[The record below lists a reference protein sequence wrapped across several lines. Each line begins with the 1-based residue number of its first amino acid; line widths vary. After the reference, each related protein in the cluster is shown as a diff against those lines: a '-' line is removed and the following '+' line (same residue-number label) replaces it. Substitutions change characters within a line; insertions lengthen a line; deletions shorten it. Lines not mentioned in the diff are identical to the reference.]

1 MDIQVIDSQNTLW
14 LQTLDKLR
22 YDVYH
27 LPEYARLEAKRT
39 ESTSQAFVVI
49 DGEKIF
55 FLPFLTRSCNDILGS
70 QAQNFLDL
78 YSDAISPYG
87 YPGILLSEAAT
98 KDSSFTNFALKEL
111 NSYFKNQGICSAFFQ
126 LHPIL
131 SNQFSQ
137 IFARKN
143 INQNISKYINHIGET
158 ISIDLKLSESQIW
171 ANTRK
176 GHQSTINKCKRLG
189 FTARMVN
196 LVEYLEHFQAIYQET
211 MNRVAANRF
220 YYFDQEYFVDLQNLD
235 RNIHLCL
242 VEIESEIAAAC
253 IFFECGKI
261 VQAHLGGTKNKFLP
275 LSPFNYLLDYVRYWA
290 KQRGNEL
297 MHIGSG
303 VGGTKDSLYHFKA
316 GFSKQRHDWFAL
328 QLIPDWEKYTYLTHL
343 RAESLNTRVEK
354 LFQSNFFPAYRSG

>member
-1 MDIQVIDSQNTLW
+1 MNIKVIDCQNPLW
-14 LQTLDKLR
+14 LQTLRKLR

-39 ESTSQAFVVI
+39 ASVSQAFTIV

-55 FLPFLTRSCNDILGS
+55 FLPFLIRSCNDILA
-70 QAQNFLDL
+70 QAQF
-78 YSDAISPYG
+78 SDATSLYG
-87 YPGILLSEAAT
+87 YPGVLLSEAAANT
-98 KDSSFTNFALKEL
+98 SGFVDFAIKEL
-111 NSYFKNQGICSAFFQ
+111 NYYLKVKGICSAFFQ

-131 SNQFSQ
+131 SHKFSQ
-137 IFARKN
+137 ISPETVNK
-143 INQNISKYINHIGET
+143 IGET

-196 LVEYLEHFQAIYQET
+196 LVEYVEHFQAIYEET
-211 MNRVAANRF
+211 MNRVAAKQS
-220 YYFDQEYFVDLQNLD
+220 YYFSQEYFLNLQNLD
-235 RNIHLCL
+235 GNIHLCL
-242 VEIESEIAAAC
+242 VELESEIAAAC
-253 IFFECGKI
+253 IFFECGGI
-261 VQAHLGGTKNKFLP
+261 VQAHLGGTKNKFLHQ
-275 LSPFNYLLDYVRYWA
+275 SPFNYLLDYVRYWA

-303 VGGTKDSLYHFKA
+303 VGGAKDSLYHFKA

-328 QLIPDWEKYTYLTHL
+328 RLIPDAEKYNYAPPS
-343 RAESLNTRVEK
+343 RAAMRRSNASVVGFMMRV
-354 LFQSNFFPAYRSG
+354 

>member
-1 MDIQVIDSQNTLW
+1 MNIQIVDCQNPLW
-14 LQTLDKLR
+14 LQTLRKLR

-39 ESTSQAFVVI
+39 KTDSQAFIVI

-55 FLPFLTRSCNDILGS
+55 FLPFLIRSCNDILGS
-70 QAQNFLDL
+70 KAENF
-78 YSDAISPYG
+78 SDVISPYG
-87 YPGILLSEAAT
+87 YPGVLLSEAAVNT
-98 KDSSFTNFALKEL
+98 SGFTDFALKEL
-111 NSYFKNQGICSAFFQ
+111 NYYLKFKGICSAFLR

-131 SNQFSQ
+131 SSKINQ
-137 IFARKN
+137 IFSRETVNK
-143 INQNISKYINHIGET
+143 IGET
-158 ISIDLKLSESQIW
+158 ISIDLKPSESQIW

-196 LVEYLEHFQAIYQET
+196 LVEYIENFRAIYEET
-211 MNRVAANRF
+211 MNRVAAKKS
-220 YYFDQEYFVDLQNLD
+220 YYFDQEYFLDLQNLD
-235 RNIHLCL
+235 GNIHLCL
-242 VEIESEIAAAC
+242 VELESEIAAAC
-253 IFFECGKI
+253 IFFECGGI
-261 VQAHLGGTKNKFLP
+261 VQAHLGGTKNKFLQQ
-275 LSPFNYLLDYVRYWA
+275 SPFNYLLDYVRYWA

-328 QLIPDWEKYTYLTHL
+328 RLIPDREKYNYLTHL
-343 RAESLNTRVEK
+343 RAESLNTGVEK
-354 LFQSNFFPAYRSG
+354 LFQSSFFPAYRSN

>member
-1 MDIQVIDSQNTLW
+1 MNIKVIDCQNPLW
-14 LQTLDKLR
+14 LQTLRKLR

-39 ESTSQAFVVI
+39 ASVSQAFTIV

-55 FLPFLTRSCNDILGS
+55 FLPFLIRSCNDILA
-70 QAQNFLDL
+70 QAQF
-78 YSDAISPYG
+78 SDATSLYG
-87 YPGILLSEAAT
+87 YPGVLLSEAAANT
-98 KDSSFTNFALKEL
+98 SGFVDFAIKEL
-111 NSYFKNQGICSAFFQ
+111 NYYLKVKGICSAFFQ

-131 SNQFSQ
+131 SHKFSQ
-137 IFARKN
+137 ISPETVNK
-143 INQNISKYINHIGET
+143 IGET

-196 LVEYLEHFQAIYQET
+196 LVEYVEHFQAIYEET
-211 MNRVAANRF
+211 MNRVAAKQS
-220 YYFDQEYFVDLQNLD
+220 YYFSQEYFLNLQNLD
-235 RNIHLCL
+235 GNIHLCL
-242 VEIESEIAAAC
+242 VELESEIAAAC
-253 IFFECGKI
+253 IFFECGGI
-261 VQAHLGGTKNKFLP
+261 VQAHLGGTKNKFLHQ
-275 LSPFNYLLDYVRYWA
+275 SPFNYLLDYVRYWA

-303 VGGTKDSLYHFKA
+303 VGGAKDSLYHFKA

-328 QLIPDWEKYTYLTHL
+328 RLIPDAEKYNYLTHL
-343 RAESLNTRVEK
+343 RAEFLNTKVEK
-354 LFQSNFFPAYRSG
+354 LFESSFFPAYRAG

>member
-1 MDIQVIDSQNTLW
+1 MDIQVIDSQNPLW
-14 LQTLDKLR
+14 LKTLDKLR

-98 KDSSFTNFALKEL
+98 KEYNFTNFALKEL
-111 NSYFKNQGICSAFFQ
+111 NYYFKNKGICSAFFQ

-158 ISIDLKLSESQIW
+158 ISIDLKLSESQ
-171 ANTRK
+171 N
-176 GHQSTINKCKRLG
+176 
-189 FTARMVN
+189 
-196 LVEYLEHFQAIYQET
+196 
-211 MNRVAANRF
+211 
-220 YYFDQEYFVDLQNLD
+220 
-235 RNIHLCL
+235 
-242 VEIESEIAAAC
+242 
-253 IFFECGKI
+253 
-261 VQAHLGGTKNKFLP
+261 
-275 LSPFNYLLDYVRYWA
+275 
-290 KQRGNEL
+290 
-297 MHIGSG
+297 
-303 VGGTKDSLYHFKA
+303 
-316 GFSKQRHDWFAL
+316 
-328 QLIPDWEKYTYLTHL
+328 
-343 RAESLNTRVEK
+343 
-354 LFQSNFFPAYRSG
+354 

>member
-1 MDIQVIDSQNTLW
+1 MNIQVVDYQNPLW
-14 LQTLDKLR
+14 LQTLRKLR

-27 LPEYARLEAKRT
+27 LPEYVRLEAKRT
-39 ESTSQAFVVI
+39 NTNSQAFILI

-55 FLPFLTRSCNDILGS
+55 FLPFLIRSCNDILGS
-70 QAQNFLDL
+70 QSQDF
-78 YSDAISPYG
+78 SDAISPYG
-87 YPGILLSEAAT
+87 YPGVLLSEAAVNT
-98 KDSSFTNFALKEL
+98 PGFTDFALEEL
-111 NSYFKNQGICSAFFQ
+111 NYYLRVKGICSAYFQ

-131 SNQFSQ
+131 SNKFSP
-137 IFARKN
+137 IFLQQTANK
-143 INQNISKYINHIGET
+143 IGET

-196 LVEYLEHFQAIYQET
+196 LVEYVENFQTIYEET
-211 MNRVAANRF
+211 MNRVAAKQS
-220 YYFDQEYFVDLQNLD
+220 YYFDREYFSDLLKLD
-235 RNIHLCL
+235 GNIHLCL
-242 VEIESEIAAAC
+242 VELESEIAAAC
-253 IFFECGKI
+253 ILFECGGI
-261 VQAHLGGTKNKFLP
+261 VQAHLGGTKNKFLAS
-275 LSPFNYLLDYVRYWA
+275 SPFNYLLDYVRYWA

-328 QLIPDWEKYTYLTHL
+328 RLIPDIEKYNYLTHL
-343 RAESLNTRVEK
+343 RAESLNTGVDQLLE
-354 LFQSNFFPAYRSG
+354 SNFFPAYRSN

>member
-1 MDIQVIDSQNTLW
+1 MNIQVIDSQNPLW

-39 ESTSQAFVVI
+39 ESESQAFIVI
-49 DGEKIF
+49 DGDKIF
-55 FLPFLTRSCNDILGS
+55 FLPFLIRSCDDILGS
-70 QAQNFLDL
+70 QAQNFLDV
-78 YSDAISPYG
+78 ISPYG

-98 KDSSFTNFALKEL
+98 NAPTFTNYALKEL
-111 NSYFKNQGICSAFFQ
+111 NYYFKSKGICSAFFQ

-131 SNQFSQ
+131 SNQFSE
-137 IFARKN
+137 IFAQKNVSKNIDKN
-143 INQNISKYINHIGET
+143 INQIGET
-158 ISIDLKLSESQIW
+158 ISVDLKLSDSQIW

-196 LVEYLEHFQAIYQET
+196 LAEYLEHFQAIYEET
-211 MNRVAANRF
+211 MNRVAASES
-220 YYFDQEYFVDLQNLD
+220 YYFNQEYFLDLQNLD
-235 RNIHLCL
+235 GKIHLCL
-242 VEIESEIAAAC
+242 VELESEIAAAC

-316 GFSKQRHDWFAL
+316 GFSKQRHNWFAL
-328 QLIPDWEKYTYLTHL
+328 RLIPDLEKYTYLTHL
-343 RAESLNTRVEK
+343 RAESLNTRVDK
-354 LFQSNFFPAYRSG
+354 LFQSSFFPAYRSN

>member
-1 MDIQVIDSQNTLW
+1 MNIQVIDSQNHLW
-14 LQTLDKLR
+14 LQILRRLR

-27 LPEYARLEAKRT
+27 LPEYAQLEAKRT
-39 ESTSQAFVVI
+39 ASESKAFIVI
-49 DGEKIF
+49 DGDKIF
-55 FLPFLTRSCNDILGS
+55 FLPFLIRSCNDILGS
-70 QAQNFLDL
+70 KAQNF
-78 YSDAISPYG
+78 SDAISPYG
-87 YPGILLSEAAT
+87 YPGVLLSEAAT
-98 KDSSFTNFALKEL
+98 NESKFTDFALKEL
-111 NSYFKNQGICSAFFQ
+111 NYYFKSEDICSAFFQ

-131 SNQFSQ
+131 SNGDKISQ
-137 IFARKN
+137 ILS
-143 INQNISKYINHIGET
+143 QNTVNKIGET
-158 ISIDLKLSESQIW
+158 ISVDLKLSESQIW

-196 LVEYLEHFQAIYQET
+196 LVEYLEHFQAIYEET
-211 MNRVAANRF
+211 MNRVAANKF

-275 LSPFNYLLDYVRYWA
+275 LSPFNYLLDYVRYWS

-343 RAESLNTRVEK
+343 RAESLNTKVEK
-354 LFQSNFFPAYRSG
+354 LFQSNFFPAYRSS

>member
-1 MDIQVIDSQNTLW
+1 MNIQVIDSQNPLW
-14 LQTLDKLR
+14 LQTLDRLR

-27 LPEYARLEAKRT
+27 LPEYARLEAKRM
-39 ESTSQAFVVI
+39 ESVSQAFIVI

-55 FLPFLTRSCNDILGS
+55 FLPFLIRSCNDIFGS
-70 QAQNFLDL
+70 QAKNF
-78 YSDAISPYG
+78 SDAISPYG
-87 YPGILLSEAAT
+87 YPGVLLSEAAME
-98 KDSSFTNFALKEL
+98 KSSFTDFALKEL
-111 NSYFKNQGICSAFFQ
+111 NYYFKTKGICSAFFQ

-131 SNQFSQ
+131 SNKFNQ
-137 IFARKN
+137 IFSRKN
-143 INQNISKYINHIGET
+143 VNKIGET

-196 LVEYLEHFQAIYQET
+196 LVEYLENFQAIYEET
-211 MNRVAANRF
+211 MNRVAANKS
-220 YYFDQEYFVDLQNLD
+220 YYFDQDYFVDLQNLD
-235 RNIHLCL
+235 GNIHLCL
-242 VEIESEIAAAC
+242 VELESEIAAAC

-275 LSPFNYLLDYVRYWA
+275 SSPFNYLLDYVRYWA

-328 QLIPDWEKYTYLTHL
+328 RLIPDWEKYNYLTHL
-343 RAESLNTRVEK
+343 RAESLNTKVEK
-354 LFQSNFFPAYRSG
+354 LFQSNFFPAYRSN

>member
-1 MDIQVIDSQNTLW
+1 MDIQVIDSQNLLW
-14 LQTLDKLR
+14 LQTLNKLR

-27 LPEYARLEAKRT
+27 LPEYNRLEAKRT
-39 ESTSQAFVVI
+39 ESVSKAFVVT
-49 DGEKIF
+49 DGDKIF
-55 FLPFLTRSCNDILGS
+55 FLPFLIRSCNDILDL
-70 QAQNFLDL
+70 QAQDFSDV

-98 KDSSFTNFALKEL
+98 KNYRFTNFALQEL
-111 NSYFKNQGICSAFFQ
+111 NSHLRNKGICSAFFQ

-131 SNQFSQ
+131 SNQFSKLFSQ
-137 IFARKN
+137 KNIHIDKN
-143 INQNISKYINHIGET
+143 INQIGET
-158 ISIDLKLSESQIW
+158 ISVDLKLSESQIW

-189 FTARMVN
+189 FTARIVN
-196 LVEYLEHFQAIYQET
+196 LVEYLEHFQAIYEET
-211 MNRVAANRF
+211 MNRVAANES
-220 YYFDQEYFVDLQNLD
+220 YYFDSEYFVGLQNLEG
-235 RNIHLCL
+235 NIHLCL
-242 VEIESEIAAAC
+242 VELESEIAAAC

-328 QLIPDWEKYTYLTHL
+328 QLIPDWEKYEYLTHL
-343 RAESLNTRVEK
+343 RAESLNTKVEK
-354 LFQSNFFPAYRSG
+354 LFQSNFFPAYRSN